1 MVKRII
7 LIVAIAMIAFSG
19 VALAADTNTV
29 TVNANV
35 VGTCK
40 FNSATSTLA
49 FGGLDPSSGAPV
61 NASTSTTFWC
71 TKNASYSIGDD
82 DGAYDLIA
90 PVGQKMK
97 HQSLNE
103 YIAYNF
109 GYTPTTGTGSGPSTP
124 ITLDISG
131 TVAFAAYQN
140 ASEGNYS
147 DSVVLSINP

>member
-19 VALAADTNTV
+19 LALAGDTNTV

-40 FNSATSTLA
+40 FNSAASTLG
-49 FGGLDPSSGAPV
+49 FGGLDPSSGLAV

-71 TKNASYSIGDD
+71 TKGASYSIGDN
-82 DGAYDLIA
+82 DGQYESGLNANR
-90 PVGQKMK
+90 MK
-97 HQSLNE
+97 HTTLNE
-103 YIAYNF
+103 YIAYDF
-109 GYTPTTGTGSGPSTP
+109 GYTPTSGTGSGPSTS

-131 TVAFAAYQN
+131 RVEFAAYQN
-140 ASEGNYS
+140 ASEGDYS
-147 DSVVLSINP
+147 DQVILTITP

>member
-19 VALAADTNTV
+19 VALAGDTNTV

-40 FNSATSTLA
+40 FDSATSTLG
-49 FGGLDPSSGAPV
+49 FGGLDPSSGLAV

-71 TKNASYSIGDD
+71 TKGAIYSIGDN
-82 DGAYDLIA
+82 DGQYESGPNANR
-90 PVGQKMK
+90 MK
-97 HQSLNE
+97 HETLAE
-103 YIAYNF
+103 YIAYDF
-109 GYTPTTGTGSGPSTP
+109 GYTPTTGTGSGPSTS

-140 ASEGNYS
+140 ASEGDYS
-147 DSVVLSINP
+147 DQVILTIIP